1 MLTKNQI
8 TTDVRN
14 FIAKDELSNAIELL
28 SEILK
33 NDKSLDELI
42 IQSAKKYRIEKEI
55 RSGIVS
61 YENAT
66 VTKNQITN
74 ALLEICR
81 NIEETAEGINNMKK
95 EEILAEKGNSH
106 FLHQFPR
113 GPMVEGHLINEKI
126 IEAYA
131 KLIRPKQAM
140 IYIDKANRIR
150 KEADPSDDSVTIL
163 ESYTL
168 LSPTEARPMDFW
180 LDAFHEARL
189 HGPRMLAALLN
200 VLPDEQ
206 FNEEAKNAKK
216 QLLENL
222 INHK

>member
-1 MLTKNQI
+1 MLSKNQLI
-8 TTDVRN
+8 KDVRN
-14 FIAKDELSNAIELL
+14 FIAKDEVSNAIELL
-28 SEILK
+28 SKVLK
-33 NDKSLDELI
+33 NDKTLDELI
-42 IQSAKKYRIEKEI
+42 IQSAKKFRIEKEI
-55 RSGIVS
+55 RSGVVS
-61 YENAT
+61 YENAL

-81 NIEETAEGINNMKK
+81 DVESTIEQSIKLNSGELLN
-95 EEILAEKGNSH
+95 EIVQSH

-113 GPMVEGHLINEKI
+113 GPMVEGHLISEKI

-140 IYIDKANRIR
+140 IYIDKANRMR
-150 KEADPSDDSVTIL
+150 KDADPNDDSVTIL

-168 LSPTEARPMDFW
+168 LSPTESRPMDFW

-189 HGPRMLAALLN
+189 HGPRMLAALLS

-206 FNEEAKNAKK
+206 FNEDAKNAKN